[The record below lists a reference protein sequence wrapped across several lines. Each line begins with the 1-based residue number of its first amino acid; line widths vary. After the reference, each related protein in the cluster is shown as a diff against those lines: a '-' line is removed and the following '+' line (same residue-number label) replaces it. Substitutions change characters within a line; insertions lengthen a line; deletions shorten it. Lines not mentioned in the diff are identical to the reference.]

1 MSYRMTRAEQ
11 KRIEE
16 QGGPMEDDLPKRLGY
31 LAVGGAAPLVVSG
44 VLGKQISK
52 SLARQI
58 VNKGDTSAAD
68 ALIERLQRGD
78 FIKDQRKANNDGI
91 VFVTGKERAAHG
103 KNPNEAKFLQMF
115 GPSLVDARYA
125 DALLPE
131 FTHGVR
137 GENASEHVP
146 RGESRYPRYDSNTG
160 AAFNPP
166 KEVPGRILPSKMRD
180 APKGQYLI
188 SHLLDADGKAHSDP
202 SLVLHE
208 LGHATGALGRPGKAS
223 ARWRKAVGYARGGA
237 MPASLLLSGGAA
249 ADAANVLTD
258 KQLDDLDKRNA
269 IGAVVGGALHTPL
282 LAEEARA
289 SVRAML
295 MAKKHNIK
303 VSPLMLGKAYGT
315 YLNAAV
321 TPTALSYLATRKL
334 IDRRRQ
340 QLRARAAEGGETNE
354 KRAALFTPRHS
365 DLFNEHIPEDVRREL
380 LARRIAS
387 AAEREEMGNTVPLAS
402 AILGT
407 TVGGLAA
414 GGKDRTLR
422 GSLIGGG
429 IGAAIGGGLGLYR
442 QMKHN
447 RGRQHALA
455 VLQGGDAGVDHEL
468 ERLRADYIARRRAD
482 AHATMAEK

>member
-1 MSYRMTRAEQ
+1 
-11 KRIEE
+11 
-16 QGGPMEDDLPKRLGY
+16 
-31 LAVGGAAPLVVSG
+31 
-44 VLGKQISK
+44 
-52 SLARQI
+52 
-58 VNKGDTSAAD
+58 
-68 ALIERLQRGD
+68 
-78 FIKDQRKANNDGI
+78 
-91 VFVTGKERAAHG
+91 
-103 KNPNEAKFLQMF
+103 
-115 GPSLVDARYA
+115 
-125 DALLPE
+125 
-131 FTHGVR
+131 
-137 GENASEHVP
+137 
-146 RGESRYPRYDSNTG
+146 
-160 AAFNPP
+160 
-166 KEVPGRILPSKMRD
+166 MRD

-188 SHLLDADGKAHSDP
+188 SHLLDAEGKAHSDP

-269 IGAVVGGALHTPL
+269 IGAVVGGALHMPL

-289 SVRAML
+289 SVRAMR

-321 TPTALSYLATRKL
+321 TPTALSYIATRKL

-354 KRAALFTPRHS
+354 KRAALLTPRHS

-455 VLQGGDAGVDHEL
+455 VLQGGDVGVDHEL